1 MRTDW
6 IEHDKM
12 KVVLSLLMP
21 ANSLVMETCL
31 VTGLRVTDVLSL
43 SVIQLYR
50 GQRMKVYEHKTG
62 KYKTVRLPK
71 KLYERLLE
79 QAGVFWVFEGCKDP
93 LRHRTRQAVWADV
106 KRAAKALRVKE
117 CVAPHS
123 ARKIY
128 AVQIYKE
135 KGLEACRK
143 ALNHNDVNTTLVY
156 LLSELIK

>member
-12 KVVLSLLMP
+12 KIVLSLLMP
-21 ANSLVMETCL
+21 ANALAVEVSLC
-31 VTGLRVTDVLSL
+31 TGLRITDVLSL
-43 SVIQLYR
+43 TVLQLYR

-128 AVQIYKE
+128 AVQVYKE
-135 KGLEACRK
+135 KGLEACKK
-143 ALNHNDVNTTLVY
+143 ALNHNDINTTLIY
-156 LLSELIK
+156 LLSELVK